1 MAHAPKPIGELNG
14 FWSLL
19 FRVSLALFPVF
30 AGAVLT
36 FSVWITREI
45 FRHEREIQLHYAEL
59 VSLSQRAAE
68 MRGDIRDS
76 GNRINVLERNRRTP

>member
-14 FWSLL
+14 FWSLM
-19 FRVSLALFPVF
+19 FRVSLAVFPIF

-45 FRHEREIQLHYAEL
+45 FRHEKEIQLHEKEL
-59 VSLSQRAAE
+59 AAQAARSAE
-68 MRGDIRDS
+68 MRVDIRES
-76 GNRINVLERNRRTP
+76 EHRINALERNKRTP